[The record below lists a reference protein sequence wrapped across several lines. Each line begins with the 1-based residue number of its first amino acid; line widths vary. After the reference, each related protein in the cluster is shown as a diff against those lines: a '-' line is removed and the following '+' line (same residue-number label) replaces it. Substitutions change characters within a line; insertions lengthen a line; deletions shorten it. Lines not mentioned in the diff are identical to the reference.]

1 MMSGTSLFPLRKA
14 AHGKTGATKSWSD
27 LPKSWES
34 LLLFFTNCPENS
46 SFNCLGMNY
55 TLVWYCCFS
64 CGSTCSIIAS
74 CTKHKMLVLAVQ
86 KCFFIDLQDSISGS
100 LKLRDLKEIL
110 FAHSTST
117 RLAYLL
123 HCWSH
128 YRQRF
133 QLTEVRRF
141 SSYPKQLCS
150 HRFKIPATSIKLP
163 LSHMKPMF

>member
-1 MMSGTSLFPLRKA
+1 MEPHYSLYGRQRM
-14 AHGKTGATKSWSD
+14 GKLGQQKVEVTCPSH
-27 LPKSWES
+27 ES

-46 SFNCLGMNY
+46 SFNCLGINY
-55 TLVWYCCFS
+55 TLVLYCFFS

-74 CTKHKMLVLAVQ
+74 CTKHKMPVLAVQ

-123 HCWSH
+123 IALLITL
-128 YRQRF
+128 Q
-133 QLTEVRRF
+133 TEISADRSQAFFFLSKAAV
-141 SSYPKQLCS
+141 
-150 HRFKIPATSIKLP
+150 LP
-163 LSHMKPMF
+163 QI